1 MYAGVIEESAT
12 LGLRFFYALKN
23 LERNTKEA
31 QPNRLGL
38 LSFMDF
44 VVMDHKKGT
53 PGRTYCSKH
62 FSCDLLFA
70 TIFRATISHATI
82 FLVNISL
89 KNWRRLEVHTEEPHA
104 EPCSEERFDIQA
116 VAEPNRKRSG
126 EIAEAIFLAKAA
138 GLGFIVAKPWGES
151 GRYDFILDNGHGFLR
166 VHVKSTGCYAGSR
179 YLVKASGWKRRRYT
193 SKEIDFMVA
202 YIVPENLWYVV
213 PIAGFASREHLCFHP
228 HGNGT
233 GLLEVFRES
242 WCLMACPRVEVKH
255 PQAKGA
261 KAKAAKAKRDYA
273 AASKLP
279 ASCRAVELSV
289 RCAVCPLR
297 K

>member
-1 MYAGVIEESAT
+1 MD
-12 LGLRFFYALKN
+12 
-23 LERNTKEA
+23 KE
-31 QPNRLGL
+31 
-38 LSFMDF
+38 
-44 VVMDHKKGT
+44 KGT
-53 PGRTYCSKH
+53 PDRTYPCTHLSQE
-62 FSCDLLFA
+62 
-70 TIFRATISHATI
+70 
-82 FLVNISL
+82 
-89 KNWRRLEVHTEEPHA
+89 LEALEIHREAMQA
-104 EPCSEERFDIQA
+104 EARSEERFDIQA

-138 GLGFIVAKPWGES
+138 GLGFIVAKPWGDS
-151 GRYDFILDNGHGFLR
+151 GRYDFILDTRYGFLR
-166 VHVKSTGCYAGSR
+166 VQVKSTACYAGSR

-233 GLLEVFRES
+233 GLLEVFREAC
-242 WCLMACPRVEVKH
+242 CLMACPRVEVKH
-255 PQAKGA
+255 PKAKTA

-273 AASKLP
+273 AASKVP

-289 RCAVCPLR
+289 RCAVCPMR
-297 K
+297 RRIG